1 MKKTDEA
8 TTSSTAAAAVKTG
21 CPVENCTREFV
32 PVCGNDGETYTN
44 ECRLREANC
53 KATGKDI
60 IKASDGSCA
69 QQQTAPSAIKTK

>member
-1 MKKTDEA
+1 MIKLLRINSRLKVL
-8 TTSSTAAAAVKTG
+8 SIKG

-69 QQQTAPSAIKTK
+69 QQHTAPSATKTK